1 MKLRPMIL
9 AAAAALCL
17 AGGAQA
23 ATVTFDDPGLITF
36 DGDVATY
43 IESGFKIQGPALSF
57 QLLDDLDNPGN
68 GFLVGGVLGAVP
80 FTLMAESG
88 GIFSLFSMELAFY
101 DLGFGA
107 PAGDLTI
114 SGLFDG
120 TVISR
125 IFDLGN
131 LPTNPITF
139 GSDWARLT
147 QVSFLATSGFSLDNI
162 NVAAVAAVP
171 EPGTLALVGLAAA
184 GLAYTRRRTGGATPA
199 RA

>member
-23 ATVTFDDPGLITF
+23 AVVTFDDPGQITF

-57 QLLDDLDNPGN
+57 QLLDDLENPDN
-68 GFLVGGVLGAVP
+68 GFLLGGVLGEVP
-80 FTLMAESG
+80 FTLMAVSG
-88 GIFSLFSMELAFY
+88 GIFSLFSLDLAFF
-101 DLGFGA
+101 DLGFDD
-107 PAGDLTI
+107 PAGNLTI

-120 TVISR
+120 SQVISDNIALGDLTT
-125 IFDLGN
+125 IFFDSN
-131 LPTNPITF
+131 
-139 GSDWARLT
+139 WARLT
-147 QVSFLATSGFSLDNI
+147 QVSFVGTSGFLLDNI

-184 GLAYTRRRTGGATPA
+184 GLAFTRRRTGGATAA

>member
-1 MKLRPMIL
+1 MIL

-17 AGGAQA
+17 AGNSHA
-23 ATVTFDDPGLITF
+23 AVVTFNNPGVILIDPITN
-36 DGDVATY
+36 VATY
-43 IESGFKIQGPALSF
+43 TESGFKIQGQAADFLT
-57 QLLDDLDNPGN
+57 LDGV
-68 GFLVGGVLGAVP
+68 LVGGFLGAMP
-80 FTLMAESG
+80 FSLMEASG
-88 GIFSLFSMELAFY
+88 GVFSLLGLDLAYF
-101 DLGFGA
+101 DFGGTPGA
-107 PAGDLTI
+107 LTI
-114 SGLFDG
+114 SGLLDG

-162 NVAAVAAVP
+162 NVMAVVAVP

-184 GLAYTRRRTGGATPA
+184 GLAFTRRRTGVAMTA